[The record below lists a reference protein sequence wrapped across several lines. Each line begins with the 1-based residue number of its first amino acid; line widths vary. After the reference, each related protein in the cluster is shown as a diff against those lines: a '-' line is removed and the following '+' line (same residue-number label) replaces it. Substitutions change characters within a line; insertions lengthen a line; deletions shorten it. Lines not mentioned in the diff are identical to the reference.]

1 MQEKRRGSD
10 IDLIARFRVV
20 PRMEFFRME
29 EELAGLLGV
38 PVHLLS
44 DTSVEQMSNPHRKA
58 AIEAERRVIFE
69 A

>member
-1 MQEKRRGSD
+1 
-10 IDLIARFRVV
+10 
-20 PRMEFFRME
+20 ME

-44 DTSVEQMSNPHRKA
+44 DKSVEQMSNPYRKA
-58 AIEAERRVIFE
+58 AIDAERRVIHE